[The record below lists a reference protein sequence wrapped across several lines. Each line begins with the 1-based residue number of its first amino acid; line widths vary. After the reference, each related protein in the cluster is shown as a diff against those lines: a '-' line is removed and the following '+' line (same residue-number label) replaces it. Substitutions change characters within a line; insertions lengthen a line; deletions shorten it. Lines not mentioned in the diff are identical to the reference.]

1 MPCDG
6 KITAIN
12 VELEDEPQ
20 HITTSAEQDGWL
32 MEFEIGDNAGFEGLL
47 DEKAYLEYV
56 ENLDE
61 DDH

>member
-12 VELEDEPQ
+12 EELEDEPQ
-20 HITTSAEQDGWL
+20 HIGTSAEQDGWL
-32 MEFEIGDNAGFEGLL
+32 MEFEIEGNADFDELL
-47 DEKAYLEYV
+47 DEKAYLDYV

-61 DDH
+61 DH